1 MAISKK
7 SKKFFRRIWGTFL
20 TVVLL
25 PFAAVFSILAH
36 ICLGVAWLFSSM
48 WEVAADFWRMMTDPG
63 YYRIGWIDGMY
74 RASIMGK
81 ASQAWS
87 KGDKQEAIAYWHRA
101 ARLYDNLAM
110 FRLAQCYENGD
121 GLEKDLSKAYECYS
135 LADIYHHEMAEADCQ
150 RLEQFAMSRGDRA
163 RFLDTI
169 WNRR

>member
-7 SKKFFRRIWGTFL
+7 NNKIFRRILGTFL

-25 PFAAVFSILAH
+25 PFAAIFSILAQ
-36 ICLGVAWLFSSM
+36 ICLGVAWLFSTV
-48 WEVAADFWRMMTDPG
+48 WDFVADFWRMMTDPG

-74 RASIMGK
+74 RARIMGK

-87 KGDKQEAIAYWHRA
+87 MGDKQEAIAYWRSA

-110 FRLAQCYENGD
+110 FHLAQCYENGD
-121 GLEKDLSKAYECYS
+121 GVEKDLSKAYECYS
-135 LADIYHHEMAEADCQ
+135 LADTYHHELAEADCQ
-150 RLEQFAMSRGDRA
+150 RLEQFAMTRGDRA

-169 WNRR
+169 WSRR